1 MCLYTYHIYTRTVG
15 TPGRDEKFATRV
27 TEFEDASVRLAET
40 AHDFAKSGGVM
51 DKKTANDIIST
62 SGKVRRE
69 RGWAGGRR
77 REREG
82 GGQKREDKKEEREIR
97 LLFHRLNL

>member
-1 MCLYTYHIYTRTVG
+1 M
-15 TPGRDEKFATRV
+15 K
-27 TEFEDASVRLAET
+27 LAET

-69 RGWAGGRR
+69 R
-77 REREG
+77 EV
-82 GGQKREDKKEEREIR
+82 KKEEREIL

>member
-1 MCLYTYHIYTRTVG
+1 MLYGIYHIYTRTVG

-69 RGWAGGRR
+69 RERGWAGGRR
-77 REREG
+77 KRIKRKRERFFSFSTG
-82 GGQKREDKKEEREIR
+82 
-97 LLFHRLNL
+97 

>member
-1 MCLYTYHIYTRTVG
+1 M
-15 TPGRDEKFATRV
+15 K
-27 TEFEDASVRLAET
+27 LAET

-62 SGKVRRE
+62 SGKVRE
-69 RGWAGGRR
+69 GGLG
-77 REREG
+77 G
-82 GGQKREDKKEEREIR
+82 GGQKKEDKKEEREIL

>member
-69 RGWAGGRR
+69 REGGLEEEGERERGGGRR
-77 REREG
+77 ER
-82 GGQKREDKKEEREIR
+82 I
-97 LLFHRLNL
+97 